1 MENVNEVF
9 EERDQRKGRCSR
21 QEDEE
26 LKGPFCVALATW
38 NLNMISI
45 SLIS

>member
-21 QEDEE
+21 EEDEE
-26 LKGPFCVALATW
+26 LKGPFCVAFEFEYDFNFFLLS
-38 NLNMISI
+38 NF
-45 SLIS
+45 